1 MFEALGTQL
10 QNAKEAWLHTEG
22 KKDLLYMKKLSKNVL
37 FLAKKK
43 KQNTIN
49 NLLSVELLKQLLNY
63 LYSPMYC
70 VLSCVRLLA
79 TPWTVAHQAPLSMEF
94 PRQEY

>member
-43 KQNTIN
+43 TPPTTCY
-49 NLLSVELLKQLLNY
+49 LLS
-63 LYSPMYC
+63 
-70 VLSCVRLLA
+70 
-79 TPWTVAHQAPLSMEF
+79 F
-94 PRQEY
+94 

>member
-37 FLAKKK
+37 FLAKNHH
-43 KQNTIN
+43 Q
-49 NLLSVELLKQLLNY
+49 QLVI
-63 LYSPMYC
+63 C
-70 VLSCVRLLA
+70 
-79 TPWTVAHQAPLSMEF
+79 
-94 PRQEY
+94 